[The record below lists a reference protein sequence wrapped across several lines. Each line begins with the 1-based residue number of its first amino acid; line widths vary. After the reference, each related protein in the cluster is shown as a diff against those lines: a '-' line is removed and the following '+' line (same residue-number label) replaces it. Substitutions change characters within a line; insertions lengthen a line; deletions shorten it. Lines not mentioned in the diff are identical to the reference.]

1 VTRRVK
7 LGTML
12 VVGLVAAAAGSGT
25 LAAFVA
31 TTQNDG
37 NRIESG
43 SVAIGDNDSD
53 SAVLSLTGA
62 EPGASDSGCIKVTF
76 NGSLDSTVHLYG
88 TTSGSGLDQYLDLK
102 VTRGTYTP
110 TEPAFDSCNNFQ
122 ADSTDYIGEG
132 AGVVYEG
139 TVQGFPD
146 DYAGGV
152 VDPPSG
158 GPESW
163 STGESHVYKLEVQLR
178 HNLAAQGL
186 NAAQTF
192 TWEAR
197 NQ

>member
-12 VVGLVAAAAGSGT
+12 VIGLVAAAAGSGT

-31 TTQNDG
+31 TTHNDG

-53 SAVLSLTGA
+53 SGVLSLSGV

-76 NGSLDSTVHLYG
+76 NGSLDSTVRLYG

-102 VTRGTYTP
+102 VTRGAYTGP
-110 TEPAFDSCNNFQ
+110 EPAFDSCNNFQ
-122 ADSTDYIGEG
+122 ADSTDYIGQG
-132 AGVVYEG
+132 AGVIYEG

-146 DYAGGV
+146 DYASGV

-163 STGESHVYKLEVQLR
+163 TTGESHVYKLDVQLR

-186 NAAQTF
+186 NATQSL

>member
-76 NGSLDSTVHLYG
+76 NGSLDSDVRLYG

-122 ADSTDYIGEG
+122 ADSTDYIGQG
-132 AGVVYEG
+132 AGVVYKG

-146 DYAGGV
+146 DYAAGV

-158 GPESW
+158 GPETW
-163 STGESHVYKLEVQLR
+163 TNGESHVYKLEVQLR
-178 HNLAAQGL
+178 HNVAAQGL
-186 NAAQTF
+186 NATQAF
-192 TWEAR
+192 TWEGR